1 MLEINKFSF
10 LITKSLPL
18 IIIQQSI
25 TLSEVFRRKYH
36 SCSRKV
42 FISAKMWISFVNV
55 SQSITHNV
63 IFSTEIDKVE
73 ISSINFSSIFQ
84 SMNRLQISWS
94 YLEKTWN
101 KSFFLLVWII
111 CVSAVCFQ
119 LKMTKKIYCNVITS
133 FCAKLSGR
141 LQSRKNGSIALVRI
155 PDVRIDNIFINN

>member
-63 IFSTEIDKVE
+63 IFSTAIDKVE

-84 SMNRLQISWS
+84 SISNFMIASWKNVKQILFSAC
-94 YLEKTWN
+94 LDN
-101 KSFFLLVWII
+101 LCFC
-111 CVSAVCFQ
+111 CVFQ
-119 LKMTKKIYCNVITS
+119 LKMTTKIYCNVITS

-141 LQSRKNGSIALVRI
+141 LQSRKNGSITLVRI